1 MNDKRSDIMQ
11 TWRERFGDSRHW
23 MTEVF
28 SRIYTDDDALAVDV
42 DGKVVSSLLLRG
54 FMLNFRGV
62 KIPVGYIYGAATARS
77 QQGKGYMSKLMV
89 NALKT
94 SRGRG
99 QIVTI
104 LHPAR
109 RRLYGFYAKFG
120 FTTALF
126 IDEKRFTSVHKF
138 MHDESRYIFEDSVFD
153 YAELA
158 DAYARLS
165 SGRSA
170 CVLHDAADFRTILI
184 DNDLDHGL
192 VTVVRYA
199 ETGAIA
205 AIAFAKP
212 NRHSDSIS
220 VRELVAEDDDAAN
233 AALSRFAALCPGMM
247 TVVESYPERNDV
259 KFAARGMA
267 RIVDVE
273 GFLKVVASIRPNLRM
288 TIKVDDPII
297 RENHGV
303 FKIDA
308 GKVTRLDSGY
318 NGKVDLDVN
327 IEVLTSIMFSSEK
340 IGDLFEL
347 PTGRLFASLM
357 LT

>member
-1 MNDKRSDIMQ
+1 MNDKRTDIMQ
-11 TWRERFGDSRHW
+11 TWRERFGDSRNW

-28 SRIYTDDDALAVDV
+28 SRIYTDDDALAIEV
-42 DGKVVSSLLLRG
+42 DGKVISSLLLRG
-54 FMLNFRGV
+54 FMLNFKGEL
-62 KIPVGYIYGAATARS
+62 IPVGYIYGAATMRS

-89 NALKT
+89 DT
-94 SRGRG
+94 IRESRNRG
-99 QIVTI
+99 QIVTM

-138 MHDESRYIFEDSVFD
+138 VHDESRYILEDSIFD

-165 SGRSA
+165 SSRGA
-170 CVLHDAADFRTILI
+170 CVLHDASDFRTILI

-192 VTVVRYA
+192 ISIVRYV
-199 ETGAIA
+199 ETGSIA
-205 AIAFAKP
+205 AIAIAKP
-212 NRHSDSIS
+212 NRHYGSIS
-220 VRELVAEDDDAAN
+220 VRELVAEDEDAAN
-233 AALSRFAALCPGMM
+233 AALSQFTAACPGMM
-247 TVVESYPERNDV
+247 TVVESYPEREQV
-259 KFAARGMA
+259 KYAARGMA
-267 RIVDVE
+267 RIVNVE
-273 GFLKVVASIRPNLRM
+273 GLLKVISAIRPKTHM
-288 TIKVDDPII
+288 TIKVDDPLI

-303 FKIDA
+303 FRVDY
-308 GKVTRLDSGY
+308 GKVMRLNNDY
-318 NGKVDLDVN
+318 KGKIDLDVS
-327 IEVLTSIMFSSEK
+327 IEVLTSIMFSSER
-340 IGDLFEL
+340 IGDLFDL